1 MATKTSIDASE
12 VRERLLSYAKM
23 EAEKIVRE
31 AEEEAK
37 RIIESAE
44 REWLRRYQDY
54 RAREMKVIRDK
65 ASQIESEARLK
76 ARLLISKTK
85 EEVIEGLF
93 KEVEKAL
100 AKRDFDVEKSLEVLL
115 TKSLRELASPPKK
128 VRVSS
133 KDVELAENVLRKMG
147 MEGVLVEGDPSTVG
161 GVVVEGEGGGIVD
174 NSYETRLRILKE
186 RFLDRI
192 RSILWEGLEA

>member
-1 MATKTSIDASE
+1 MVTKTSIDAGE
-12 VRERLLSYAKM
+12 VRERLLSYAKV
-23 EAEKIVRE
+23 EAEKIIRE

-37 RIIESAE
+37 RIIENAE
-44 REWLRRYQDY
+44 KEWLRRYQDY
-54 RAREMKVIRDK
+54 RAKEMKIICDK

-85 EEVIEGLF
+85 EEVIDSLF

-100 AKRDFDVEKSLEVLL
+100 VKRDFDVEKSLEVLL

-147 MEGVLVEGDPSTVG
+147 MEGVLVEGDPSMVG
-161 GVVVEGEGGGIVD
+161 GVVVEGERGSIVD
-174 NSYETRLRILKE
+174 NSYETRLSILKE
-186 RFLDRI
+186 RLLDKVRN
-192 RSILWEGLEA
+192 ILWEGV